1 MKKFIL
7 FIAIA
12 LLSFNSYGQDGPSLS
27 KGSWLLEANTGFGG
41 GNAGVAHSAQTG
53 IGFLSADGTSFFSVG
68 GEAGVFISDNLA
80 LKIGLGINGSKFDD
94 EDAVTAFTYKLGA
107 KYYAGGQ
114 FPLQIDITGA
124 SSEDVYGEENPLW
137 LGLQGGYAIFLS
149 DSVSIEPGLRYN
161 ISLNEDFSDVGV
173 FELRV
178 GFVVHL

>member
-7 FIAIA
+7 IITLA
-12 LLSFNSYGQDGPSLS
+12 LFSINSNGQDGPSLS

-53 IGFLSADGTSFFSVG
+53 FGFLSVDGTSIFSVG

-80 LKIGLGINGSKFDD
+80 LKFGLGINGTKVDG
-94 EDAVTAFTYKLGA
+94 EDGVTALTYKFGA

-124 SSEDVYGEENPLW
+124 SGEDVYGEENPLW
-137 LGLQGGYAIFLS
+137 LGLQGGYAIFIS

-161 ISLNEDFSDVGV
+161 ISMNEDFSDEGV